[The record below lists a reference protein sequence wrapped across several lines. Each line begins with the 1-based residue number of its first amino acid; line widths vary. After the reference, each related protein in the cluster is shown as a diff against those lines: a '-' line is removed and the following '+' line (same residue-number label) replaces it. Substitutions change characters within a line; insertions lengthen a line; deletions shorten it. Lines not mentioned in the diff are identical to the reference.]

1 MVFTFKLGFKPREFG
16 SIICTP
22 DYYLV
27 LMFLIAPQRDIFIS
41 KEKTTTLSD
50 INNESVGFPRGSAV
64 KNLPAVQE
72 IQEM

>member
-27 LMFLIAPQRDIFIS
+27 LMFLIAHQRDIFIS
-41 KEKTTTLSD
+41 KKKTTLSD
-50 INNESVGFPRGSAV
+50 IKNESVGFPRGSAV